1 MADITVSF
9 KIQNWTSQTVNPR
22 KNGPAYYVLDDGIA
36 VDNKP
41 PKAVPSSSFGD
52 GGTYSHK
59 SPEITVAVAYSIPG
73 GTHYAVFFY
82 QNNGSSAP
90 VVKTLFYPSRDF
102 KLDSEFLQ
110 YVSDAYAFGAKAQH
124 GFYLGSSYF
133 VYKLVAND
141 TGSGSVEFTI
151 DGGVST

>member
-90 VVKTLFYPSRDF
+90 VVKVYFLV
-102 KLDSEFLQ
+102 LDET
-110 YVSDAYAFGAKAQH
+110 V
-124 GFYLGSSYF
+124 
-133 VYKLVAND
+133 
-141 TGSGSVEFTI
+141 VEFKVFLFSSDPFLPLSRLQI
-151 DGGVST
+151 G